1 MKAKLLNHVRR
12 FLNAPVFLTA
22 TLYKTKTP
30 LAEKV
35 LDEKDAP
42 AREQSAP
49 EQLDMFAGSEINE
62 ESRMELEKKLEKER
76 ARQETVLALQKKYGK
91 NAVVK
96 GMNLE
101 EGATSISR
109 NGQIGGHKA

>member
-1 MKAKLLNHVRR
+1 MKNFSTSGFV
-12 FLNAPVFLTA
+12 NP
-22 TLYKTKTP
+22 LYTKTKAP

-35 LDEKDAP
+35 IDEKGAP

-49 EQLDMFAGSEINE
+49 EQLDMFAGSEMNE
-62 ESRMELEKKLEKER
+62 ESRVELEKKLEKER

-96 GMNLE
+96 GMNLK

>member
-1 MKAKLLNHVRR
+1 MKNFSTSGFV
-12 FLNAPVFLTA
+12 NP
-22 TLYKTKTP
+22 LYTKTKAP

-35 LDEKDAP
+35 IDEKGAP

-49 EQLDMFAGSEINE
+49 EQLDMFLGSEINE
-62 ESRMELEKKLEKER
+62 ESRVELEKKLEKER

-109 NGQIGGHKA
+109 NRQIGGHKA